1 MKKLFFRTASLIMIC
16 SFFYVAAISQNN
28 KEKGNIAKAKETKE
42 YFIKKD
48 SDIGSFFSKSYGY
61 VVFSA
66 IGKGG
71 IGIGGA
77 HGNGIIFT
85 GGSAYGKSSMTQ
97 ATIGFQ
103 LGGQSFMEIIFFE
116 DLRAFD
122 NFIEGKMKL
131 GAQVSAV
138 ALKQGAAAAA
148 AYNDGVA
155 VFVAIKGGL
164 MAEASVGGQKF
175 KYKDWDN

>member
-1 MKKLFFRTASLIMIC
+1 MRTLFFKSAGLLIFC
-16 SFFYVAAISQNN
+16 SFLYVGAISQNN
-28 KEKGNIAKAKETKE
+28 KEKGEIAKAKETKA
-42 YFIKKD
+42 YFIEQD
-48 SDIGSFFSKSYGY
+48 AEIGSFFSKSFGY
-61 VVFSA
+61 VIFPS

-77 HGNGIIFT
+77 HGNGVIFK
-85 GGSAYGKSSMTQ
+85 GGSHYGKASMTQ

-103 LGGQSFMEIIFFE
+103 LGGQSFMEVIFFQ
-116 DLRAFD
+116 DQRAFD
-122 NFIEGKMKL
+122 NFKEGKTKL

-138 ALKQGAAAAA
+138 ALKQGSAAAA

-155 VFVAIKGGL
+155 VFISIKGGL

>member
-1 MKKLFFRTASLIMIC
+1 MIC
-16 SFFYVAAISQNN
+16 SFFYTAALSQNN
-28 KEKGNIAKAKETKE
+28 KEKGDITKAKETKQ
-42 YFIKKD
+42 YFINQD

-66 IGKGG
+66 IGKGAV
-71 IGIGGA
+71 GIGGA
-77 HGNGIIFT
+77 HGNGIIFK
-85 GGSAYGKSSMTQ
+85 GGSAYGKASLTQ

-103 LGGQSFMEIIFFE
+103 LGGQSYMEIIFFQ
-116 DLRAFD
+116 DQRAFD
-122 NFIEGKMKL
+122 NFKKGKMKL
-131 GAQVSAV
+131 GAHASAV